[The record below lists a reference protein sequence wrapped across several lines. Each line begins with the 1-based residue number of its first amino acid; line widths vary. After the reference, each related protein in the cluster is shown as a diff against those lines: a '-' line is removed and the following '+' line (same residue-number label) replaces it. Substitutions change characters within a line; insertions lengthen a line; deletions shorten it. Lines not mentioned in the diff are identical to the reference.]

1 MANMSK
7 LQQTQEMLLKSQ
19 EELTESRENWEKFLS
34 HACRF
39 YKYDFTS
46 QLLIY
51 AQKPEA
57 SACAT
62 FDQ

>member
-7 LQQTQEMLLKSQ
+7 LQETQEILLKAQ
-19 EELTESRENWEKFLS
+19 MGLTESRENWEQFLS

-62 FDQ
+62 FNQ